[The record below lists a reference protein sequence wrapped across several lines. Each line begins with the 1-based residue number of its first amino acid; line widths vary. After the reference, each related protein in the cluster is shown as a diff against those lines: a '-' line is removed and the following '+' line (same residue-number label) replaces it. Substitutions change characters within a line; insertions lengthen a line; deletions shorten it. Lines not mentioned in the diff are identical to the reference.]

1 MATYKPPVEQAE
13 VDPQLLKQGIQ
24 AAQKDPT
31 TPFAKELRRRLDT
44 GQFDTH
50 LAQFGIERSA
60 TGLKKV
66 GEPGQFQTPIDIGK
80 YHAEEAGQP
89 VALSPNRVEP
99 TTAGQIV
106 RAPLNLLGRA
116 GASVRSVVD
125 TLRGKSDVEAT
136 SPIYNKITGEQYG
149 IGLKGQNEL
158 DTMRAQGQ
166 EPTMKDIVRTGA
178 KDLLDTGAVAAEAA
192 SYLVGA
198 EGAGS
203 VVSGLAKGAGKQAIK
218 AGAIAGA
225 ESGALG
231 GFGTEAQKDDATLG
245 SILASTAIG
254 LGAGAGI
261 GAATAALPVAGKFA
275 MNKTK
280 DALQR
285 ATGAFKGI
293 RGEKIVTAATPE
305 ARTAMAGELVRQ
317 GIKEPQMNV
326 VLNAI
331 DGEREIQKVVQDSTG
346 AFKQITQKVKN
357 NNIDDFKAMYE
368 AARKGNSDAKF
379 TGRATDVVGKNV
391 VSRIE
396 HANTLNKQAGAKLD
410 EVAKNLAGKQ
420 VDTTPI
426 QSHIDS
432 VLEKHG
438 IKPYEEVGGIA
449 AEMSDNGSI
458 SIKTGLDFKDSDF
471 EGIKPIE
478 DAINSVYERFTN
490 GNMDAQGLHRLKR
503 FIDNQVSYG
512 KEGEGL
518 TGTAETILKG
528 IRRDVD
534 ELLDSNFIEYKNVN
548 DQYAQ
553 SKQATEMMREIL
565 GKQYGNL
572 DQDLKE
578 AKAGDIMRRLLGSGD
593 RTRVAQALQNLE
605 AYAEK
610 TGLVDGKSITDQV
623 IFADILEDIF
633 GTEAT
638 TGLQGQVQRAITSAQ
653 DVQSGNLLTAAGKFV
668 GERTGKLTRVG
679 QERKDAALRALLGMD
694 AEVAAEKLAPLQKV
708 QRVAGAAAIA
718 VGAKKVLDK

>member
-24 AAQKDPT
+24 AAQKDPN
-31 TPFAKELRRRLDT
+31 TPFAKELRRRLET
-44 GQFDTH
+44 GQFDTN
-50 LAQFGIERSA
+50 LAQFGIERTP

-99 TTAGQIV
+99 TTAGEIV
-106 RAPLNLLGRA
+106 RAPLNLLGRVA
-116 GASVRSVVD
+116 ASGRAIVD
-125 TLRGKSDVEAT
+125 TLRGKSEVESL
-136 SPIYNKITGEQYG
+136 SPVYTKLTGEQSP
-149 IGLKGQNEL
+149 IGAKGQLEL
-158 DTMRAQGQ
+158 AQMRERGEQ
-166 EPTMKDIVRTGA
+166 PTMKDIVRTGA
-178 KDLLDTGAVAAEAA
+178 KDLLDTGAVAAEAS
-192 SYLVGA
+192 SYLIGA

-254 LGAGAGI
+254 LGVGAGA
-261 GAATAALPVAGKFA
+261 GAATAALPVAGKLA
-275 MNKTK
+275 LGKTK

-346 AFKQITQKVKN
+346 ALKQVTQKVKN

-391 VSRIE
+391 VRRIE

-410 EVAKNLAGKQ
+410 EVAKSLQGQDIDYA
-420 VDTTPI
+420 PI
-426 QSHIDS
+426 QQK
-432 VLEKHG
+432 LETS
-438 IKPYEEVGGIA
+438 IEQIGGKGVIG
-449 AEMSDNGSI
+449 DNGYTVDF
-458 SIKTGLDFKDSDF
+458 TGSDF
-471 EGIKPIE
+471 EGITSAQN
-478 DAINSVYERFTN
+478 AINSVYSRIKNTKL
-490 GNMDAQGLHRLKR
+490 DAQGLHRLKR

-512 KEGEGL
+512 KESGGL
-518 TGTAETILKG
+518 TGQAEQILKG
-528 IRRDVD
+528 VRRDID
-534 ELLDSNFIEYKNVN
+534 ELLDTNFVEYKNVN

-572 DQDLKE
+572 DQGLKE

-694 AEVAAEKLAPLQKV
+694 SEVAAEKLAPLQKV

-718 VGAKKVLDK
+718 VGAKKILDK